1 MKLCNGAQL
10 EICGILISQKMNRDS
25 EKGIFTKVKIQVRV
39 SDLIKVKG
47 QDGQKV
53 FQKRDEANSSGGG
66 ATNNFDHCQL
76 KSVPKIKIDE
86 ETNNYFAIISKSSVL
101 RSPRAGSAPE
111 NGESDKSSS
120 LRRQSVASSAP
131 AIKESD
137 LREERPVLRK
147 CLSLRGTR
155 QDGRHREVQENE
167 IVR

>member
-1 MKLCNGAQL
+1 
-10 EICGILISQKMNRDS
+10 MNRDS

-39 SDLIKVKG
+39 SNLIKEEKG

-53 FQKRDEANSSGGG
+53 FQQRDEANSSGGG
-66 ATNNFDHCQL
+66 VTNNFDHCCQL

-86 ETNNYFAIISKSSVL
+86 VAVQECETNNCFALISNSSVL
-101 RSPRAGSAPE
+101 SSPRAGSSPPE
-111 NGESDKSSS
+111 NGESDKNSS
-120 LRRQSVASSAP
+120 LRRHSVASSAP

-155 QDGRHREVQENE
+155 QDGRHREVQENK

>member
-1 MKLCNGAQL
+1 
-10 EICGILISQKMNRDS
+10 MNRDS

-53 FQKRDEANSSGGG
+53 FQERDEANSSGGG

-76 KSVPKIKIDE
+76 KFVPKIKIDE
-86 ETNNYFAIISKSSVL
+86 ETNNYFALISKSSVL
-101 RSPRAGSAPE
+101 RSPRAGSSAPE
-111 NGESDKSSS
+111 NGESDKNSS

-137 LREERPVLRK
+137 LLREKRPVLRK

-155 QDGRHREVQENE
+155 QDGRRREVEE
-167 IVR
+167 SKIVR